1 MHPLPPNA
9 INGDGFAMAA
19 TPPLRPPRALTKT
32 SQSPQMAAIF
42 GAGSPGTPGLAVG
55 FSRWVLL
62 TSIGHLEANGLHK
75 DLAWRR
81 GNLEMLETHHLGKV
95 FLSFWDP
102 YITYMCMNCCGFTAW
117 YLSNLPYVSVARTC
131 VFSYVN
137 QCFTML
143 LGTSRP
149 STCRILTQ
157 VSLPQ
162 SDCFS
167 LSCLAKANGIPCH
180 FSLPPSLGNQKNK
193 SQIRQKKY
201 GFFYCVV

>member
-1 MHPLPPNA
+1 MVLPWCH
-9 INGDGFAMAA
+9 AA
-19 TPPLRPPRALTKT
+19 FKASPCSDQNFSKSCGGAHFWCRIPWIPR
-32 SQSPQMAAIF
+32 
-42 GAGSPGTPGLAVG
+42 
-55 FSRWVLL
+55 SRCRILQVLL

-75 DLAWRR
+75 DLATGKPGDA
-81 GNLEMLETHHLGKV
+81 GNIILERCFYLFGMPIL
-95 FLSFWDP
+95 P
-102 YITYMCMNCCGFTAW
+102 IYMCMNCCGFTAW
-117 YLSNLPYVSVARTC
+117 YLSNLPYISVARTC

-167 LSCLAKANGIPCH
+167 LSCLAEPQACKSQWY
-180 FSLPPSLGNQKNK
+180 SLPFFLSTKSWKPFSK
-193 SQIRQKKY
+193 SQIPCKKVS
-201 GFFYCVV
+201 FFAA